1 MKETNIYLKNI
12 IDKAREAVDFCVGM
26 SEEEFLKDGKT
37 QSAVILK
44 LIIIGE
50 EAKKVPEEVTSKI
63 NLPWPMIKGFR
74 NMAVHEY
81 FNIDLVIIWH
91 SVKND
96 LPSLI
101 TKISTNLENNNV

>member
-1 MKETNIYLKNI
+1 MKETSVYLNNI
-12 IDKAREAVDFCVGM
+12 IDKAREAMDFCVGM

-44 LIIIGE
+44 LIVIGE

-63 NLPWPMIKGFR
+63 DLPWRMIKGFR
-74 NMAVHEY
+74 NMAIHEY

-96 LPSLI
+96 LPDLI
-101 TKISTNLENNNV
+101 TKTSTYLGNKNI

>member
-1 MKETNIYLKNI
+1 MKETSIYLKNI
-12 IDKAREAVDFCVGM
+12 IDKAREAVDFCVGI

-50 EAKKVPEEVTSKI
+50 EAKKIPEEVSLKI
-63 NLPWPMIKGFR
+63 DLPWRMIKGFR
-74 NMAVHEY
+74 NMAIHEY
-81 FNIDLVIIWH
+81 FNIDLVIILNT
-91 SVKND
+91 VKND

-101 TKISTNLENNNV
+101 TKITAYLENKNI

>member
-1 MKETNIYLKNI
+1 MKETSVYLNNI
-12 IDKAREAVDFCVGM
+12 IDKAREAAGFCVGM

-63 NLPWPMIKGFR
+63 DLPWRMIKGFR
-74 NMAVHEY
+74 NMAIHEY

-91 SVKND
+91 TVQND
-96 LPSLI
+96 IPSLI
-101 TKISTNLENNNV
+101 TKIMTYLENKNF

>member
-1 MKETNIYLKNI
+1 MKEISVYLKNI
-12 IDKAREAVDFCVGM
+12 IDKAREAIDFCVGM

-44 LIIIGE
+44 LIVIGE

-63 NLPWPMIKGFR
+63 DLPWRMIKGFR
-74 NMAVHEY
+74 NMAIHEY

-91 SVKND
+91 SVQND
-96 LPSLI
+96 LPTLIVKI
-101 TKISTNLENNNV
+101 TKYLENRAV

>member
-1 MKETNIYLKNI
+1 MKETSVYLKNI
-12 IDKAREAVDFCVGM
+12 VDKAREAVGFCVGM

-44 LIIIGE
+44 LIVIGE
-50 EAKKVPEEVTSKI
+50 EAKKVPEEITSKI
-63 NLPWPMIKGFR
+63 DLPWRMIKGFR
-74 NMAVHEY
+74 NMAIHEY

-91 SVKND
+91 SVNND

-101 TKISTNLENNNV
+101 TKVLAYLENNMV